1 MAARHTSSSNS
12 KRDAPAYHSVLPAP
26 VPLVLDSAMVHKLAD
41 AAAGAASSG
50 AEEWQRS
57 RRSDPEEDLRV
68 PERTKGTWA
77 AAQGRKR

>member
-1 MAARHTSSSNS
+1 
-12 KRDAPAYHSVLPAP
+12 
-26 VPLVLDSAMVHKLAD
+26 MVHKLAD